1 MDGYYQNQLAMP
13 YFSGA
18 PRQRGSGLGSLALS
32 VARTAMPIFRKFVVP
47 TLKSIGKDL
56 VTEAVPEM
64 GYALAGDKSLKE
76 ATRSTIKRTVKKQV
90 GGARKRKRSRKSKP
104 RKTSKTRKTK
114 KRKVDLLAKLK

>member
-1 MDGYYQNQLAMP
+1 MDGYYQSQIAMP

-47 TLKSIGKDL
+47 TMKSIGRDL
-56 VTEAVPEM
+56 ITEAVPEL

-76 ATRSTIKRTVKKQV
+76 ATKSTLRRTVKKQV
-90 GGARKRKRSRKSKP
+90 GGAKKRKRSSKP
-104 RKTSKTRKTK
+104 RRNTKATK

>member
-1 MDGYYQNQLAMP
+1 MP

-56 VTEAVPEM
+56 ITEAVPEM

-90 GGARKRKRSRKSKP
+90 GGARKRKRSRKSKT
-104 RKTSKTRKTK
+104 RNKTTSKT
-114 KRKVDLLAKLK
+114 RKVDLLAKLK